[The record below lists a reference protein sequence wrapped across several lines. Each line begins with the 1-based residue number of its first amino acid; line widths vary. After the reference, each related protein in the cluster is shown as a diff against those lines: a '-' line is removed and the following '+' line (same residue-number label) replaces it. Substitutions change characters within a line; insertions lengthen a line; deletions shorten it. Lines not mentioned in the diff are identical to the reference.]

1 MATYL
6 IDYENVKSEGI
17 KGIAQLS
24 EEDRVVIFYSHNADT
39 ITFEAMDMIFNSKA
53 QVSKYKILCGGKNAL
68 DFQLSTY
75 LGYLIHEA
83 KDSYFY
89 IISKDNGFK
98 HRILYFDTCAF
109 ELKIMSIAS
118 KVMVSAL

>member
-53 QVSKYKILCGGKNAL
+53 QVSKYKSVRWKKH
-68 DFQLSTY
+68 
-75 LGYLIHEA
+75 LIF
-83 KDSYFY
+83 SYPH
-89 IISKDNGFK
+89 IWAI
-98 HRILYFDTCAF
+98 
-109 ELKIMSIAS
+109 
-118 KVMVSAL
+118 

>member
-53 QVSKYKILCGGKNAL
+53 QDI
-68 DFQLSTY
+68 
-75 LGYLIHEA
+75 
-83 KDSYFY
+83 
-89 IISKDNGFK
+89 
-98 HRILYFDTCAF
+98 
-109 ELKIMSIAS
+109 
-118 KVMVSAL
+118 KVQNSVRWKKCT

>member
-53 QVSKYKILCGGKNAL
+53 QVSK
-68 DFQLSTY
+68 
-75 LGYLIHEA
+75 
-83 KDSYFY
+83 
-89 IISKDNGFK
+89 
-98 HRILYFDTCAF
+98 
-109 ELKIMSIAS
+109 
-118 KVMVSAL
+118 

>member
-39 ITFEAMDMIFNSKA
+39 ITFEAMDMIFFNSKA
-53 QVSKYKILCGGKNAL
+53 QVSKYKNSVRWEKC
-68 DFQLSTY
+68 T
-75 LGYLIHEA
+75 
-83 KDSYFY
+83 
-89 IISKDNGFK
+89 
-98 HRILYFDTCAF
+98 
-109 ELKIMSIAS
+109 
-118 KVMVSAL
+118 

>member
-39 ITFEAMDMIFNSKA
+39 ITFEAMDMIF
-53 QVSKYKILCGGKNAL
+53 
-68 DFQLSTY
+68 
-75 LGYLIHEA
+75 
-83 KDSYFY
+83 
-89 IISKDNGFK
+89 
-98 HRILYFDTCAF
+98 
-109 ELKIMSIAS
+109 
-118 KVMVSAL
+118 